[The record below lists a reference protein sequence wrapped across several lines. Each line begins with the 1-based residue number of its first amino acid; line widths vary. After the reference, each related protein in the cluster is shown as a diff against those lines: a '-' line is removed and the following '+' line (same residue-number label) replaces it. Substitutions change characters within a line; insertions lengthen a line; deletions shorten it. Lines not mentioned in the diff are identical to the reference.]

1 MNLDLSDILHPWPPG
16 IHRYEQKFFGIPVI
30 SFMAGGFVGVLGFV
44 IVSQALGG
52 MAGMILGV
60 LAAVLFF
67 GMALLCTT
75 KLSAFYGYVLPV
87 YLLKRWQAARVNQPL
102 QLPLIVSAEQGA
114 QVEILNFDGEQQG
127 VVG

>member
-1 MNLDLSDILHPWPPG
+1 MNLSDIIHPWPPG

-44 IVSQALGG
+44 IASQAIGG
-52 MAGMILGV
+52 VGGMILGA
-60 LAAVLFF
+60 LTALLFF

-75 KLSAFYGYVLPV
+75 KLAAFYGYVLPI
-87 YLLKRWQAARVNQPL
+87 YLLKRWQAARDTQPL

-114 QVEILNFDGEQQG
+114 QVEILNFDGEQQSLIG
-127 VVG
+127 